1 MTIYFENAVIEQLPR
16 IVEIYNQTI
25 AGRMVTADL
34 APVTVESRLSW
45 FQDFNPETRPLW
57 VIKREQQVAGWVG
70 LESFYG
76 RPAYRRTVEISLYI
90 DRQFRHQGIGQQTLD
105 YVRDQLPRLGID
117 AIVAYVFSHNF
128 PSQHLFQ
135 KNGFEI
141 WGHLPDVA
149 LMDGQRRS
157 LDILGRHF

>member
-1 MTIYFENAVIEQLPR
+1 MTIYFENAVIEQLPK

-76 RPAYRRTVEISLYI
+76 SPCLS
-90 DRQFRHQGIGQQTLD
+90 
-105 YVRDQLPRLGID
+105 P
-117 AIVAYVFSHNF
+117 
-128 PSQHLFQ
+128 
-135 KNGFEI
+135 NG
-141 WGHLPDVA
+141 
-149 LMDGQRRS
+149 
-157 LDILGRHF
+157 